1 MQNYVYRKTFTLIE
15 MLIVVVIIGI
25 LAGALI
31 PRIMNAQARANDAWL
46 TPIIMKKGRPGILLS
61 VLCAETLLDM
71 MRELIF
77 KHTTTIGIRYTK
89 MDRLICD
96 RTFKIVYYKGLQVHI
111 KQSRYQGNLVNES
124 IEFDDIHRISEVTGE
139 SYKLISQRIWS
150 IVKAE
155 KLT

>member
-1 MQNYVYRKTFTLIE
+1 MEDQLIKIE
-15 MLIVVVIIGI
+15 VNIDN
-25 LAGALI
+25 
-31 PRIMNAQARANDAWL
+31 MNPEHYSHLLERFLQARANDAWL

-77 KHTTTIGIRYTK
+77 KHTTTSGIRYTK
-89 MDRLICD
+89 MDRFICD